1 MKADLRKK
9 IAERKLKNIPN
20 RLNAD
25 AVISLILRVTKS
37 EKYASSFVIKQVDGQ
52 NANDKYRMY
61 SKDGKIVIEANTG
74 VAACVAFNYYL
85 KTYCNSFYGPLTD
98 NISLPENPP
107 EIDGIIEAES
117 AFLYRYFLNY
127 CTFSYTYLFAG
138 WKEWERLT
146 DFMLLSGVNLY
157 LNIIGHELVWHD
169 TLISLGYS
177 REDIDKFI
185 CGPAYLPWQWM
196 ANMTGFGGNL
206 TDNWYNKQKVLSNRI
221 NSKMREFSSEVM
233 LPGYYGMVPADFA
246 EKFPEA
252 APVNQGGWCGLER
265 PALLKTTDPMFARVA
280 DAFYTATKQ
289 NFGECKFFSAD
300 PFHEGG
306 NTKGVDLGQFGI
318 GVLQKMQEYNKDSVW
333 FLQGWQ
339 DNPKRDMLKALS
351 KEDVLV
357 GNLSADNNYGT
368 GDDFCG
374 YPWLY
379 LTTPNFGGTRK
390 MSGNMR
396 GLIAEPLDILDKPEQ
411 NSMVGIGMTME
422 AVEID
427 EVIFDLFAT
436 LTFSAERFT
445 QKEYI
450 EKYVTARYGYCNS
463 GLLEAFKLLADNMY
477 TNEGSNLFGSK
488 ESSLCPRPNLK
499 TRSTSTWGEN
509 RDVPYARDILPRII
523 NLLLAEYD
531 KLKDNT
537 CYKFDLADITRQA
550 VSDKGWDLIKELDK
564 NYDEFDREAFSINAN
579 KYLAL
584 FDIQEELM
592 SGNELTRLEHWVN
605 RARDYGDTAYEKN
618 IYVYNA
624 KNLITLW
631 APKENSQELRDYSH
645 REWAGMLKPFYKR
658 RWQAYLNALQFHFDD
673 RENLPTID
681 WKEFDYVFLMS
692 ENACTPPVCTDLK
705 SAVEKA
711 LKSIS

>member
-1 MKADLRKK
+1 MDAVLRSK
-9 IAERKLKNIPN
+9 IAQRKLNNIPN
-20 RLNAD
+20 RLSEA
-25 AVISLILRVTKS
+25 AVKALIKRITKS
-37 EKYASSFVIKQVDGQ
+37 DKYADIFAVKQAFAESAYDTYRLYSSG
-52 NANDKYRMY
+52 
-61 SKDGKIVIEANTG
+61 GKIVIEANTG
-74 VAACVAFNYYL
+74 VAAAVAFNYYL
-85 KTYCNSFYGPLTD
+85 KNYCNSFYGPLTD
-98 NISLPENPP
+98 NINLPENPP
-107 EIDGIIEAES
+107 VPEGSIEGKSE
-117 AFLYRYFLNY
+117 FIYRYFLNY

-157 LNIIGHELVWHD
+157 LNIIGHEKVWKD
-169 TLISLGYS
+169 ALSTLGYS
-177 REDIDKFI
+177 RADTDKFI

-206 TDNWYNKQKVLSNRI
+206 TDNWYEKQKALSNKI
-221 NSKMREFSSEVM
+221 NEKMREFSSAVM
-233 LPGYYGMVPADFA
+233 LPGFYGMVPADFA
-246 EKFPEA
+246 EKFPES
-252 APVNQGGWCGLER
+252 APVKQGMWCGLER
-265 PALLKTTDPMFARVA
+265 PALLNTTDPMFSRVA
-280 DAFYTATKQ
+280 DAFYAATKQ

-306 NTKGVDLGQFGI
+306 STQGVDLKEFGV
-318 GVLQKMQEYNKDSVW
+318 GVLSKMQKHNSGSVW

-339 DNPKRDMLKALS
+339 DNPKREMLKALS
-351 KEDVLV
+351 KTDVLV
-357 GNLSADNNYGT
+357 GNLSADNNYDA

-396 GLIAEPLDILDKPEQ
+396 GLISEPLDILDKPEQ

-427 EVIFDLFAT
+427 EIIYDLFAT
-436 LTFSAERFT
+436 LTFSKERFT
-445 QKEYI
+445 QESYI
-450 EKYVTARYGYCNS
+450 KQYITARYGYCNEN
-463 GLLEAFKLLADNMY
+463 LFEAFKLLADNMY

-499 TRSTSTWGEN
+499 VRNTSTWGEK
-509 RDVPYARDILPRII
+509 RDVPYSKDILPRII
-523 NLLLAEYD
+523 KQLLAEYEN
-531 KLKDNT
+531 LQNNA

-550 VSDKGWDLIKELDK
+550 VSDKGWNLIKALDK
-564 NYDEFDREAFSINAN
+564 SYDEENKEEFCQLSE
-579 KYLAL
+579 KYLSL

-592 SGNELTRLEHWVN
+592 SGNDLTRLERWVN
-605 RARDYGDTAYEKN
+605 RARDYGDTQTEKN
-618 IYVYNA
+618 MYVYNA

-658 RWQAYLNALQFHFDD
+658 RWQAYLNALQFHFED

-692 ENACTPPVCTDLK
+692 DNACTPPYCTDLK

-711 LKSIS
+711 LNSIE